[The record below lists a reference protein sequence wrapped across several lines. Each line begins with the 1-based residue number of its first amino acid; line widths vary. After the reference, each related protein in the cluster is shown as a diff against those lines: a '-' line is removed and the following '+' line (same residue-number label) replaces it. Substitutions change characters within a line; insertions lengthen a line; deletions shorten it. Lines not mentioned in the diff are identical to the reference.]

1 MNETNAACPDSLDG
15 LYFPL
20 INNLRTLASFDS
32 CWLIAHLEGQSPFV
46 AVTHHPAVQSK
57 SQLAAKLQK
66 LVQELPRLENPL
78 ILSRRPPVLPANL
91 PENHPQN
98 PAPGI
103 RLELLLRSLAHQ
115 TEHYL
120 AVFGWQARM

>member
-1 MNETNAACPDSLDG
+1 M
-15 LYFPL
+15 
-20 INNLRTLASFDS
+20 
-32 CWLIAHLEGQSPFV
+32 
-46 AVTHHPAVQSK
+46 AVTHHPAVESK
-57 SQLAAKLQK
+57 SQLVAILQK

-78 ILSRRPPVLPANL
+78 FLSRRPSVLPASL

-103 RLELLLRSLAHQ
+103 RLELFLRSPAHQ

-120 AVFGWQARM
+120 AAFG